1 MLLALHLL
9 AACADDPADSGSV
22 AEAEAR
28 PARFGYAEGDCP
40 EGGES
45 VHVDVGSDVAIV
57 SGDSRPDDGARC
69 EPLLLRRS
77 EPGSSVWSGS
87 CPDGDAYSIAWVVP
101 A

>member
-9 AACADDPADSGSV
+9 AACSDDQADSGSV
-22 AEAEAR
+22 AAEAS

-40 EGGES
+40 EEGES
-45 VHVDVGSDVAIV
+45 VYVDVGSDVAIV
-57 SGDSRPDDGARC
+57 SGDSCPDDGARC

-77 EPGSSVWSGS
+77 GPGSSVWSGS
-87 CPDGDAYSIAWVVP
+87 CPAGGAYSIAWVVP